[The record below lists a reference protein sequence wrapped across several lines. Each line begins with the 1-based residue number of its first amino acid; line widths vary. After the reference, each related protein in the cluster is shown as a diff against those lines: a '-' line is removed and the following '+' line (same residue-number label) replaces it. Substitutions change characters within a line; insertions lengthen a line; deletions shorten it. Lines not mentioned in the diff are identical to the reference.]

1 VPQGTDAVVPSR
13 LFPDSSSRSLA
24 AIAFYLPVS
33 FHVSLFKRFA
43 GAAFVLALLAG
54 CGGAAEPQPV
64 VSTQATIQR
73 QTALIIDAE
82 GDSTM
87 YGLETVNG
95 QFVQSASPPPVLV
108 QARLRELFGPGVTV
122 NGYGSPGANLRF
134 ELQGTDNYSTPL
146 QSRLAVSRAQI
157 VVENFGIND
166 AYLPAEEYRS
176 NLARFVDTVR
186 ASGKLPVLEEPNP
199 VCVGH
204 ETLDELVGIL
214 NEVAREKAVPLVK
227 QYDAIKA
234 LPNWQALLTDCVHPG
249 DALYAFKAAR
259 EADVL
264 AQVIRSMP

>member
-1 VPQGTDAVVPSR
+1 M
-13 LFPDSSSRSLA
+13 
-24 AIAFYLPVS
+24 
-33 FHVSLFKRFA
+33 
-43 GAAFVLALLAG
+43 LALLAG
-54 CGGAAEPQPV
+54 CGGGGEPQAV
-64 VSTQATIQR
+64 VSTQAAIHL
-73 QTALIIDAE
+73 QTAIAIDAE

-95 QFVQSASPPPVLV
+95 QFVQSASPPPRLV
-108 QARLRELFGPGVTV
+108 QARLRELFGPGIDV
-122 NGYGSPGANLRF
+122 NGYGSPGANLRV
-134 ELQGTDNYSTPL
+134 ELKGTDNYATPL
-146 QSRLAVSRAQI
+146 KDRLVVSRARI
-157 VVENFGIND
+157 VIENFGIND
-166 AYLPAEEYRS
+166 AYLPSAEYRN
-176 NLARFVDTVR
+176 NLVQFIDTVR

-249 DALYAFKAAR
+249 DELYAFKAAR